1 MGDLLAGLLTGLLA
15 SGYPPYDA
23 ARLAVSW
30 HGLASDQVARSGGP
44 AVLASDV
51 AHHLSTSWRTLIHRA
66 K

>member
-30 HGLASDQVARSGGP
+30 HGLASDQLAQSGGP
-44 AVLASDV
+44 TVLASD
-51 AHHLSTSWRTLIHRA
+51 ATHQLSTSWRSLIHRA

>member
-15 SGYPPYDA
+15 SGYSPYDA

-30 HGLASDQVARSGGP
+30 HGLASDQLAQSGGP
-44 AVLASDV
+44 TVLASDA
-51 AHHLSTSWRTLIHRA
+51 AHHLSTSWRALIHRA